1 MVNSNANVVV
11 TDMLGKVVLNVP
23 ANLIAGE
30 FNLNINVASL
40 DAGFYT
46 VSVRDAK
53 NGSVQSVRFIKQ

>member
-1 MVNSNANVVV
+1 VVV